1 MLRALRRLF
10 HQATIH
16 RQEYRFLFR
25 PGPPDEFVVVDC
37 ETTGLD
43 TKRDEIVTIAA
54 IPVRGDRILTSER
67 FEATL
72 KPDTP
77 MQADAIKVH
86 RLREADV
93 EGGRLIDKV
102 LPEFLHF
109 IGGRPLVGYYVDFDV
124 AMLDKAVLLFMGS
137 GLPNP
142 RIEVSALYH
151 ERKYGDA
158 PPGTQIDLRFAAI
171 MDDLGLPRLEEHDA
185 FNDAL
190 MTGMMYLALRD
201 LKRRN
206 VRIPRQRQAPVTD
219 ALGA

>member
-109 IGGRPLVGYYVDFDV
+109 IGGRPLVGYYIDFDV
-124 AMLDKAVLLFMGS
+124 AMLDKAVLLFMGA

-158 PPGTQIDLRFAAI
+158 PPGTRIDLSFAAI
-171 MDDLGLPRLEEHDA
+171 LKDLGLPVLAQHDA
-185 FNDAL
+185 VNDAL
-190 MTGMMYLALRD
+190 MTAMMFVMLRD
-201 LKRRN
+201 LKKRGI
-206 VRIPRQRQAPVTD
+206 RIPRERMRPADGVLAT
-219 ALGA
+219 